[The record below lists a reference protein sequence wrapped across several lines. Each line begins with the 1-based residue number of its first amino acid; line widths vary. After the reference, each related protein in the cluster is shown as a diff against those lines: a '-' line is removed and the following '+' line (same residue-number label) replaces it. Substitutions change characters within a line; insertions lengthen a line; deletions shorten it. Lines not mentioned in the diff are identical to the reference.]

1 MPVSRAASGRVSRG
15 DGETSQSIRK
25 SLPAKHR
32 TAAARAA
39 ASASGRKTTGA
50 GRANGGR
57 TVAAK
62 ASKSN
67 GVRRDGR
74 GFVDARRMPS
84 EDMVTKTLRETSGML
99 GIPTRPKVIDF
110 SARLKEKRKAG
121 VRVIALRVAAAV
133 AALAVVCSLVWLLFF
148 SPVLRL
154 ETGDISVTGG
164 NEWVSRDEILAIA
177 DKQSGKSLLLVSA
190 KDVRA
195 QLTNIPGVTEADVT
209 KRYPH
214 GMAVK
219 VSAQQPAAMLKA
231 SDSQMVAVDSKA
243 RVLNTVGHTS
253 TKGIPVIEV
262 KDVTASLENKS
273 VKEALKV
280 LGGLPDA
287 MRKTIT
293 KVTAGTQDSITT
305 ELNGGEH
312 VVVWGDSS
320 DLELKMAIVDK
331 ILSDPK
337 VIGDKTQIDVSAPS
351 RPIIK

>member
-1 MPVSRAASGRVSRG
+1 M
-15 DGETSQSIRK
+15 
-25 SLPAKHR
+25 PAKHR

-39 ASASGRKTTGA
+39 SSATGRKTSGA
-50 GRANGGR
+50 KRANGGR
-57 TVAAK
+57 SVAAPGK
-62 ASKSN
+62 P
-67 GVRRDGR
+67 GRIRRDDR

-84 EDMVTKTLRETSGML
+84 EDVVTKTLRETSGVL

-110 SARLKEKRKAG
+110 NARLKEKRKAG
-121 VRVIALRVAAAV
+121 TRVIALRAAAAV
-133 AALAVVCSLVWLLFF
+133 AVVAAVCSLVWLLFF

-154 ETGDISVTGG
+154 ETGEISVTGG
-164 NEWVSRDEILAIA
+164 NEWVSRSEILAIA

-190 KDVRA
+190 KDVKA

-219 VSAQQPAAMLKA
+219 ISAQQPAAMLKT

-262 KDVTASLENKS
+262 KDVDASLENKS

-287 MRKTIT
+287 MRTSIT
-293 KVTAGTQDSITT
+293 KVTASTQDSITT
-305 ELNGGEH
+305 EFNGGEH

-320 DLELKMAIVDK
+320 DLELKVAIVDK
-331 ILSDPK
+331 ILSAPN
-337 VIGDKTQIDVSAPS
+337 VIGDKTQVDVSAPS